1 MTMEFEAWPKTPRLY
16 RDAVYTE
23 KLDGTNAA
31 VVIQPR
37 DESREDLYE
46 PVDKG
51 VLVIHPEAVYEVGA
65 QSRNRLIT
73 PGQDNAG
80 FAAWVWTHADRLVN
94 VLGPGRHF
102 GEWYG
107 AGIQR
112 RYGLT
117 EKRFALFN
125 TARWEDHQDELSKV
139 PGLEMVTILETGPF
153 STDTAS
159 RWIGRL
165 DAEGSHHVPG
175 FMNPEG
181 VCVFHKA
188 SRQVFKVTIV
198 DDESPKSLV
207 VV

>member
-1 MTMEFEAWPKTPRLY
+1 MIEFEKWPATPRLN

-31 VVIQPR
+31 VVIEPR
-37 DESREDLYE
+37 DSATVDIYG
-46 PVDKG
+46 PVENG
-51 VLVIHPEAVYEVGA
+51 IMIAHPEGVYEVGA
-65 QSRNRLIT
+65 QSRNRLVT
-73 PGQDNAG
+73 PAADNAG
-80 FAAWVWTHADRLVN
+80 FAAWVWTNADRLVN

-112 RYGLT
+112 GYGRQG
-117 EKRFALFN
+117 KRLALFN
-125 TARWEDHQDELSKV
+125 TARWEDHQDELDTV

-153 STDTAS
+153 STETAH
-159 RWIGRL
+159 RLIGVL
-165 DAEGSHHVPG
+165 DAFGSQHVPG

-188 SRQVFKVTIV
+188 SRQVFKVTIK

-207 VV
+207 VI

>member
-1 MTMEFEAWPKTPRLY
+1 MEFEKWPATPRLN

-31 VVIQPR
+31 VVIEQT
-37 DESREDLYE
+37 EDPTLWEVDGLYY
-46 PVDKG
+46 D
-51 VLVIHPEAVYEVGA
+51 IGA

-73 PGQDNAG
+73 TASDNAG
-80 FAAWVWTHADRLVN
+80 FAGWVLTNAPKLIR

-125 TARWEDHQDELSKV
+125 TARWEENQDDLKSV
-139 PGLEMVTILETGPF
+139 PGLEMITILDTGLF
-153 STDTAS
+153 STDVANLWADELAYSGS
-159 RWIGRL
+159 R
-165 DAEGSHHVPG
+165 HVPG

-188 SRQVFKVTIV
+188 SRQVFKVTIK

-207 VV
+207 VI